1 MAAGKCFA
9 KSIFDINMEINIF
22 EISNVLNFNEFWA
35 FFNFGT
41 NLGLTGGKYLIKII
55 FDIKI
60 EIGIFKIS
68 NVPNVNKFWAFLIFE
83 LIWG

>member
-1 MAAGKCFA
+1 MAAGKYFTKA
-9 KSIFDINMEINIF
+9 IFDMNMEIDIF

-55 FDIKI
+55 LTLK
-60 EIGIFKIS
+60 
-68 NVPNVNKFWAFLIFE
+68 
-83 LIWG
+83 